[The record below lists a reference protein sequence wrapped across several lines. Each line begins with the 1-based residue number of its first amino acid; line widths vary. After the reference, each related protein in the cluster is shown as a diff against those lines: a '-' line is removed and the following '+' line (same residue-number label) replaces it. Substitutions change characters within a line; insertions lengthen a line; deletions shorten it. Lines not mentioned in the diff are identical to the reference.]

1 MYKREIKPLSS
12 HMEDAISKTINRLEE
27 AAGNEKR
34 SADQKMG
41 DTKPDNVE
49 DDQVTPN
56 KEDGSQKKAP
66 ARKADAK
73 PDLQEKYKVGDTVKP
88 QKGPHKDHPHE
99 IIHAFGD
106 GTYNIRPIGLSPK
119 QTKYRLGAAKASE
132 SDLVKLQEEVKLDE
146 GKEALIQSYLLN
158 ELRKEQKL
166 DPIGKEDDDI
176 DNDGDVDDS
185 DRYLRHRRDVITK
198 AVKKQKGKSEE
209 LKEDR
214 EKIEKQIA
222 SMQKH
227 LDSIGGNSSA
237 VKMKKVAMQRK
248 IGELQNKLDSMQEST
263 LEEKMTDD
271 DWVHIDRAGSFFNP
285 KKDKIIGYSKSPKDQ
300 NRAPKL
306 KAGANAA
313 MRIGDAK
320 KKGFVVESVDLK
332 ERWEVEPGKYAI
344 GSASYDDKEIVT
356 VDKQTAA
363 KLQAYFKKN
372 NDGKAWRE
380 LFQGKG
386 KGKNSVEDQKSFDAY
401 VQRLL
406 GEEVESVD
414 LNERWEVPAG
424 KHAIG
429 SASYDDKEIVTV
441 DKETAAKLQ
450 AYFKKNN
457 DGKAWGEL
465 FQGKGKGKNSV
476 EDQKSFDAYVQRLLG
491 EEVELDEAKLS
502 YDDFVGVGHHMWDCT
517 YELKGKHAGVTRH
530 TGVQTKKK
538 NEADAKALVKKRH
551 PNADPASIT
560 CKYKGVRTEE
570 VKLDEAKNYVFKD
583 GKVHISKADFQKVS
597 KDYKNSTK
605 GKERM
610 MVMDPKTGST
620 VSAPVVFTEDA
631 KTLTAI
637 RPHRQGK
644 VQYKQDNER
653 NQKQAVKDREEKMF
667 AEDRD
672 IEEMLEFIEENDID
686 LDSLTD
692 KELEELF
699 DPTLKEKLLG
709 KLAKG
714 IFKGAKSVAKRY
726 STSGRADRA
735 TKRADKAEKKVKDR
749 ERLKKAKDRE
759 RRAKAKQREQKARD
773 QERKRRVQQRK
784 RNAQSGV
791 KKEERIVFERK
802 EDYTVY
808 HKTFSSAVQ
817 HAVEMAKKRGYEV
830 DPEDYDQKVA
840 LGPRKPS
847 AGKTNSY
854 ILDLMKNGKPVK
866 QKLIMQ
872 VYYDEGRYELN
883 MYIS

>member
-1 MYKREIKPLSS
+1 MYKREIKALSS

-27 AAGNEKR
+27 AAGNDKR

-49 DDQVTPN
+49 DDQITPN

-88 QKGPHKDHPHE
+88 QRGPHKDHPHE

-132 SDLVKLQEEVKLDE
+132 SDLTKLQEEVELD
-146 GKEALIQSYLLN
+146 EALIQSYLLN
-158 ELRKEQKL
+158 ELRKDKKL
-166 DPIGKEDDDI
+166 DPIGKEDEDI

-185 DRYLRHRRDVITK
+185 DSYLRHRRDVITK
-198 AVKKQKGKSEE
+198 AVKKQKEKSKE

-214 EKIEKQIA
+214 EKIEKQ
-222 SMQKH
+222 
-227 LDSIGGNSSA
+227 
-237 VKMKKVAMQRK
+237 
-248 IGELQNKLDSMQEST
+248 
-263 LEEKMTDD
+263 
-271 DWVHIDRAGSFFNP
+271 
-285 KKDKIIGYSKSPKDQ
+285 
-300 NRAPKL
+300 
-306 KAGANAA
+306 
-313 MRIGDAK
+313 
-320 KKGFVVESVDLK
+320 VVESVDLK
-332 ERWEVEPGKYAI
+332 
-344 GSASYDDKEIVT
+344 
-356 VDKQTAA
+356 
-363 KLQAYFKKN
+363 
-372 NDGKAWRE
+372 
-380 LFQGKG
+380 
-386 KGKNSVEDQKSFDAY
+386 
-401 VQRLL
+401 
-406 GEEVESVD
+406 
-414 LNERWEVPAG
+414 ERWEVPAG

-491 EEVELDEAKLS
+491 EEVELDEAKS
-502 YDDFVGVGHHMWDCT
+502 YE
-517 YELKGKHAGVTRH
+517 Y
-530 TGVQTKKK
+530 
-538 NEADAKALVKKRH
+538 
-551 PNADPASIT
+551 
-560 CKYKGVRTEE
+560 
-570 VKLDEAKNYVFKD
+570 KD

-620 VSAPVVFTEDA
+620 VSAPVVFTE
-631 KTLTAI
+631 
-637 RPHRQGK
+637 
-644 VQYKQDNER
+644 
-653 NQKQAVKDREEKMF
+653 
-667 AEDRD
+667 
-672 IEEMLEFIEENDID
+672 
-686 LDSLTD
+686 
-692 KELEELF
+692 
-699 DPTLKEKLLG
+699 
-709 KLAKG
+709 
-714 IFKGAKSVAKRY
+714 
-726 STSGRADRA
+726 
-735 TKRADKAEKKVKDR
+735 
-749 ERLKKAKDRE
+749 
-759 RRAKAKQREQKARD
+759 
-773 QERKRRVQQRK
+773 
-784 RNAQSGV
+784 
-791 KKEERIVFERK
+791 RK
-802 EDYTVY
+802 ENYTVY

-847 AGKTNSY
+847 VGKTNSY
-854 ILDLMKNGKPVK
+854 SLDLMKNGKPVK